1 MLLVM
6 LNTKFI
12 SRCLLGL
19 GLAAVASGC
28 NTDMEFADNDV
39 NVKTVAFKVSTEM
52 GLRSRANSDG
62 NITIGSGELATE
74 LTYVIRDDKGN
85 VVVASGFPGAPSPV
99 RSEEGWSLEVSLDAS
114 VPYEIF
120 FAATDEVMP
129 VGNDKYD
136 SSKNNVPRYVRL
148 LDNTGIELWTGNG
161 ELAFGHSETFTFYS
175 QRFSV
180 GDENAIT
187 LRRPTCEII
196 VAVKGVDSKTR
207 LIYNSIG
214 WQMWRPE
221 YDVPRSFRF
230 GNYDTD
236 YSNYEDLC
244 CSNEIIR
251 SWDNYTL
258 KGIIDNYDDYS
269 IINCLHLPRYDPKRI
284 FGQSLGLEL
293 YWEDGTSLYPT
304 IDLGDELD
312 SLGCIAQPNYR
323 ILILVDF
330 TTSFSF
336 DVLVDRGFNSW
347 VHEFTAPYK

>member
-1 MLLVM
+1 M
-6 LNTKFI
+6 LNTKKLF
-12 SRCLLGL
+12 RYLLGL

-28 NTDMEFADNDV
+28 NTDMEFTDNDV
-39 NVKTVAFKVSTEM
+39 NVKTVAFRVSTEM
-52 GLRSRANSDG
+52 AVRSRANSDESL
-62 NITIGSGELATE
+62 TVCSGELATE

-99 RSEEGWSLEVSLDAS
+99 RSDEGWSLEVSLDAS

-129 VGNDKYD
+129 VGYDKYD
-136 SSKNNVPRYVRL
+136 SSKNNVSRYVRL

-161 ELAFGHSETFTFYS
+161 ELAFGHSETFTFYARS
-175 QRFSV
+175 FSV
-180 GDENAIT
+180 GDENTIT

-196 VAVKGVDSKTR
+196 VAVKGADPKTR
-207 LIYNSIG
+207 LITNSIG
-214 WQMWRPE
+214 WIFWRP
-221 YDVPRSFRF
+221 YCDVPRSFRF

-244 CSNEIIR
+244 CGNDIIR
-251 SWDNYTL
+251 SWDNFTL
-258 KGIIDNYDDYS
+258 KGIIDNYNDYS

-284 FGQSLGLEL
+284 FGRWLEMDL
-293 YWEDGTSLYPT
+293 YWEDGCELYPS

-323 ILILVDF
+323 ILILIDL

-336 DVLVDRGFNSW
+336 EVLVDRGFNSW
-347 VHEFTAPYK
+347 DHEFTAPYK